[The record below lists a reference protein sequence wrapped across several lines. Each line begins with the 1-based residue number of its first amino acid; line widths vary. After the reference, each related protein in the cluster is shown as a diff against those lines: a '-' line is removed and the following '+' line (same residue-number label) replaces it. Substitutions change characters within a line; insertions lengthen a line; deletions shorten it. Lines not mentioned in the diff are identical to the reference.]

1 MIEALKMK
9 VDLEGKVAI
18 VTGSGRGIGRAIALS
33 FAQNGAKVIVNCYA
47 NEPQGMEV
55 AKEIEK
61 LGRRS
66 IFVKADVGNA
76 GQVDEMMRRAIEAF
90 GRIDILVNNA
100 GVNVGPEGRVPL
112 QDFREVDWDRI
123 INVDLKG
130 VFLCSKAAAQQMIK
144 QGWGGKIINISSI
157 AGVMPLQR
165 QCAFVA
171 AKAGVINFTR
181 AVALELAPYNIRV
194 NAIAPGSME
203 NVGWYR
209 DPRQKAIAESV
220 LAHIPLKRPG
230 RFEEIANT
238 ALFLASD
245 DSSYI
250 TGTTII
256 VDGGWTGCIRDW

>member
-1 MIEALKMK
+1 MK
-9 VDLEGKVAI
+9 VNLEGNVAL

-33 FAQNGAKVIVNCYA
+33 FAENGANVVVNCYA
-47 NEPQGMEV
+47 NESQGMGV

-66 IFVKADVGNA
+66 IFVKADVGNTE
-76 GQVDEMMRRAIEAF
+76 QVSEMMRQAIKAF

-100 GVNVGPEGRVPL
+100 GVNVEPEGRVPI
-112 QDFREVDWDRI
+112 QDFRETDWDRI

-144 QGWGGKIINISSI
+144 QGGGKIINISSI

-181 AVALELAPYNIRV
+181 AIALELAQYNIRV

-203 NVGWYR
+203 NVRWYH
-209 DPRQKAIAESV
+209 DPNQKMIADSV

-230 RFEEIANT
+230 KFEEIANV

-245 DSSYI
+245 NSSYI